1 MSQGEN
7 VRAEKT
13 GGTISFVALGDV
25 FIDGKI
31 EYPDG
36 TVRYKK
42 RERPE
47 SIFALVSSFL
57 KKADLRFCNLEAP
70 LCNLC
75 QKGTIFHGRRSAWS
89 SDSKNAAGLKYAGFD
104 VVSLANNQMMSYGWA
119 GVDRTIKTLG
129 KNGILFVGAGENLK
143 EATQP
148 RVVHV
153 KDVKIAFL
161 AYYFNDVAP
170 GIPIVRSR
178 ADEEKPGLA
187 EVAVSPLYPPP
198 HVNHQHLALFK
209 QTIKEARDISD
220 VVVVSCHWGVP
231 HLQTIA
237 IHQTALGHMAID
249 LGADLVIGTHPH
261 IIQGIEVYKNKV
273 IAYSLANFGFDSPSP
288 MPKESILLQAVIFDK
303 KVQKVSFRPV
313 LHNSLGQPEVLGKD
327 NKNGGKIFKILQSL
341 SKEFGTKLAFKIGE
355 IRIEG

>member
-1 MSQGEN
+1 MTI
-7 VRAEKT
+7 EKM
-13 GGTISFVALGDV
+13 GGAVSFVAVGDV

-31 EYPDG
+31 EYPNG

-42 RERPE
+42 REQPE

-70 LCNLC
+70 LCDLC

-89 SDSKNAAGLKYAGFD
+89 SEGKNTVGLKYAGFD
-104 VVSLANNQMMSYGWA
+104 VVSLANNQMMSYGWE
-119 GVDRTIKTLG
+119 GIEQTIKNLRG
-129 KNGILFVGAGENLK
+129 KDILFAGAGKTLQ

-148 RVVHV
+148 RVIQV
-153 KDVKIAFL
+153 KDVKIGFL

-187 EVAVSPLYPPP
+187 EVAISPLYPSP
-198 HVNHQHLALFK
+198 HLNQQHVALFK
-209 QTIKEARDISD
+209 QSIKEARDVSD

-237 IHQTALGHMAID
+237 IHQTAIGHMAID

-288 MPKESILLQAVIFDK
+288 MPNESFLLETLISDK
-303 KVQKVSFRPV
+303 KIQKVSFRPV
-313 LHNSLGQPEVLGKD
+313 LHNSFGQPEILGEGD
-327 NKNGGKIFKILQSL
+327 KNAGKIFKVLQSL
-341 SKEFGTKLAFKIGE
+341 SEEFGTKLTFKKGE
-355 IRIEG
+355 INIEE